1 MVGGRAA
8 RARLPEG
15 ERRVRFSDVF
25 MDDLVADPIATV
37 ASLYERVG
45 LPFTT
50 PAERAMRAWSD
61 EHPQHKHGAMPYTLE
76 EFGLSRDQVRDA
88 FRDYTQHFDLR
99 LEA

>member
-1 MVGGRAA
+1 
-8 RARLPEG
+8 
-15 ERRVRFSDVF
+15 
-25 MDDLVADPIATV
+25 
-37 ASLYERVG
+37 
-45 LPFTT
+45 
-50 PAERAMRAWSD
+50 MRAWSD